1 MQRVRGTHDAS
12 RDFQCVGHP
21 PGGDALDARRKRPRG
36 GRSGGRRLRERA
48 VRRRQRKG
56 QDPDNWLAPTVQ
68 VMQPG
73 AGDYREMVT
82 VLRSVDQKLGQLLML
97 AEKHAK
103 QHV

>member
-1 MQRVRGTHDAS
+1 MLGAS
-12 RDFQCVGHP
+12 VQGAAAPVAVVAGFGSGLF
-21 PGGDALDARRKRPRG
+21 GGG
-36 GRSGGRRLRERA
+36 SGRES
-48 VRRRQRKG
+48 
-56 QDPDNWLAPTVQ
+56 WLAPTNQ

-103 QHV
+103 QHL

>member
-1 MQRVRGTHDAS
+1 MTRAWIFSASAIHPAATHSMLGAS
-12 RDFQCVGHP
+12 VQGAAAPVVAGFGSGLF
-21 PGGDALDARRKRPRG
+21 GGG
-36 GRSGGRRLRERA
+36 SGR
-48 VRRRQRKG
+48 
-56 QDPDNWLAPTVQ
+56 DNWLAPTVQ